1 MLTDQDIYLF
11 NEGNHVR
18 LYEKFGAHP
27 VSGGSAPLN
36 NGFAGPRPLDA
47 PGENAGAKKD
57 GPVEGTRFAVWA
69 PNALAVY
76 VMGDFNDWSKT
87 RDALKE
93 RARSGIWEGFIP
105 GVKKGHNYKY
115 LVVSKYAGF
124 HGEKADPLAFASEVP
139 PKTASVVWP
148 LDYVWGDTQWMKS
161 RGAAN
166 GLKSPV
172 SVYEV
177 HLGSWRRVPEEDNR
191 PLTYREMA
199 AQLPEYVK
207 EMGFTHV
214 ELMPVTEH
222 PFYGSWGYQT
232 IGYFSPTSRYGTPQD
247 LMYLID
253 RLHQNGIG
261 VILDWVPAHF
271 PADAHGLEY
280 FDGTHLY
287 EHADPKQGVHPDWN
301 SSIFNFGR
309 NEVRSFLLSSALF
322 WLDKYHADGLRVDA
336 VASML
341 YLDYSRKPGQWVPN
355 RHGGN
360 ENLEAIA
367 FLKQFNHVVYEN
379 YPDVQTFAEEST
391 AWPMVSRPTYVGGLG
406 FGMKWDMGWM
416 NDTLQYFSKDPV
428 YRKYHHNALTFRMIY
443 AFSENYVLPL
453 SHDEVVHGKG
463 SLLDRMAGDAW
474 QKFANLRLLYGGMFA
489 QPGQKLLFMGGEFA
503 QWREWNHDRSL
514 DWHLAEYA
522 PHAGMQ
528 KWVKDLNHLYRSEP
542 ALYELNCNP
551 AGFEWVDANDSQ
563 QSVLAFLR
571 KGRDAD
577 APVLAVCNFTS
588 VPRLNYRI
596 GVPHGGFWK
605 EILNS
610 DAADY
615 WGSGL
620 GNMGGVNA
628 EEFSSHG
635 RPYSLN
641 VTLPPL
647 SIVFFKG

>member
-1 MLTDQDIYLF
+1 MKKLESGAQSLTDQDIYLF

-27 VSGGSAPLN
+27 VIG
-36 NGFAGPRPLDA
+36 
-47 PGENAGAKKD
+47 

-69 PNALAVY
+69 PNAMAVY
-76 VMGDFNDWSKT
+76 VMGDFNGWNKT

-93 RARSGIWEGFIP
+93 RASSGIWEGFIA
-105 GVKKGHNYKY
+105 GVKQGCNYKY
-115 LVVSKYAGF
+115 HIVSKYAGF
-124 HGEKADPLAFASEVP
+124 HGEKADPLAFTSEVP
-139 PKTASVVWP
+139 PKTASVVWS
-148 LDYVWGDTQWMKS
+148 LDYGWNDSQWMET
-161 RGAAN
+161 RGRAN

-172 SVYEV
+172 SIYEV
-177 HLGSWRRVPEEDNR
+177 HPGSWRRVPEEGNR

-199 AQLPEYVK
+199 AQLPAYVK
-207 EMGFTHV
+207 QMGFTHV

-232 IGYFSPTSRYGTPQD
+232 IGYFSPTSRYGSPQD

-253 RLHQNGIG
+253 QLHRNGIG

-322 WLDKYHADGLRVDA
+322 WLDRYHVDGLRVDA

-341 YLDYSRKPGQWVPN
+341 YLDYSRKPGEWIPN

-367 FLKQFNHVVYEN
+367 FLQQFNRVVYKN
-379 YPDVQTFAEEST
+379 YPDVQTYAEEST
-391 AWPMVSRPTYVGGLG
+391 AWPGVSRPTYIGGLG

-416 NDTLQYFSKDPV
+416 HDTLQYLSKDPV
-428 YRKYHHNALTFRMIY
+428 YRKYHHNALTFRMLY
-443 AFSENYVLPL
+443 AFGENFVLPL
-453 SHDEVVHGKG
+453 SHDEVAHGKR
-463 SLLDRMAGDAW
+463 SLLDKMAGDVW
-474 QKFANLRLLYGGMFA
+474 QKFANLRLLYGTMFA

-503 QWREWNHDRSL
+503 QWTEWDHERSL
-514 DWHLAEYA
+514 DWHLTEFK
-522 PHAGMQ
+522 PHSGMQ
-528 KWVKDLNHLYRSEP
+528 NWVKDLNLLYRAEP
-542 ALYELNCNP
+542 ALYELSCNP

-571 KGRDAD
+571 KGAGEGDMI
-577 APVLAVCNFTS
+577 LAACNFTS
-588 VPRLNYRI
+588 VPRFNYRI
-596 GVPHGGFWK
+596 GVPRGGFWK

-610 DAADY
+610 DAAAY
-615 WGSGL
+615 WGSGMGNL
-620 GNMGGVNA
+620 GGANA
-628 EEFSSHG
+628 EPFASHG
-635 RPYSLN
+635 RPYSLR

-647 SIVFFKG
+647 SIVFFKL